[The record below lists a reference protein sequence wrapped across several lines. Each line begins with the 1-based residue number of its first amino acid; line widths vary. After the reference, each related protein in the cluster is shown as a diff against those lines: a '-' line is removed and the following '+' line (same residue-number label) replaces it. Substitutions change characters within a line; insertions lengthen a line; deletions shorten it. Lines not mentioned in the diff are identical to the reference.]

1 MDNATLRKI
10 EAIAKALQER
20 PVLRIEVIG
29 AADRKGDRE
38 ALALQK
44 MDAEVRRR
52 FTKGGTKHLQAVMT
66 PEREFE
72 FLSDLFAEKLGKQPM
87 KQEEL
92 AVGKTV
98 DRVLTTDELRQQL
111 IPAMT
116 VEESELRALAQSRAE
131 TIREQLITQGRL
143 NEERVRLVEVD
154 VNDPGGDKVQSR
166 LNLTVD

>member
-1 MDNATLRKI
+1 M
-10 EAIAKALQER
+10 
-20 PVLRIEVIG
+20 
-29 AADRKGDRE
+29 
-38 ALALQK
+38 
-44 MDAEVRRR
+44 
-52 FTKGGTKHLQAVMT
+52 
-66 PEREFE
+66 
-72 FLSDLFAEKLGKQPM
+72 
-87 KQEEL
+87 
-92 AVGKTV
+92 
-98 DRVLTTDELRQQL
+98 LTTDELRQQL